1 MEIREQADT
10 CIKQCEENARELR
23 QLAQRV
29 PNQQASNMF
38 SHSAEKIEEC
48 IQQCRSA
55 LNQL

>member
-1 MEIREQADT
+1 MEIREQADK
-10 CIKQCEENARELR
+10 CIKSCEENARELR
-23 QLAQRV
+23 ELAQRV
-29 PNQQASNMF
+29 PNRQAGNMF